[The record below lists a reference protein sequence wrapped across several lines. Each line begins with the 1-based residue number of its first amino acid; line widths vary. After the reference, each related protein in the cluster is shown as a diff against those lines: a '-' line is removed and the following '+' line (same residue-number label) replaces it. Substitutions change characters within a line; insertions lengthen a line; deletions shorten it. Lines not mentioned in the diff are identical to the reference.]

1 MLILGDFN
9 FHVDDPS
16 NTYAKKFLE
25 TISLFDLIQ
34 HVKIQTHT
42 AGHILDL
49 VMSRDDL
56 LIENIISDSSINSDH
71 FAILFQLSIPCPP
84 RPRSVITYRNW
95 KQVYFPTF
103 DNDVSSRFLQFPPSL
118 NEGVSQY
125 YSRTLEIVD
134 KHAPLKS
141 KTVTVRMESPWYTA
155 NLTNEKCLRR
165 RLERKARRAGLPTD
179 LKTCSDQRNRYNHL
193 LSEAKTNYYRSNIV
207 EAPSADMWRFCNKF
221 FGKPSSSVLPNHSSE
236 LA

>member
-1 MLILGDFN
+1 MIDAKKYTTFEHMQVSVSFGNVNLKLVLFHKPNGIYDNLFHEKFNECLGRLQSTGNFKLLILGDFN

-49 VMSRDDL
+49 VMSGDDL
-56 LIENIISDSSINSDH
+56 LIENIISDSTINSDH
-71 FAILFQLSIPCPP
+71 FAIVFQLSIPCPP

-103 DNDVSSRFLQFPPSL
+103 DNVSSCFLQFPFSL

-125 YSRTLEIVD
+125 FSRTLEIAD

-141 KTVTVRMESPWYTA
+141 KTVTVKTESPWY
-155 NLTNEKCLRR
+155 TNEKCLRR
-165 RLERKARRAGLPTD
+165 RLECKARRTGL
-179 LKTCSDQRNRYNHL
+179 L
-193 LSEAKTNYYRSNIV
+193 LT
-207 EAPSADMWRFCNKF
+207 
-221 FGKPSSSVLPNHSSE
+221 
-236 LA
+236 